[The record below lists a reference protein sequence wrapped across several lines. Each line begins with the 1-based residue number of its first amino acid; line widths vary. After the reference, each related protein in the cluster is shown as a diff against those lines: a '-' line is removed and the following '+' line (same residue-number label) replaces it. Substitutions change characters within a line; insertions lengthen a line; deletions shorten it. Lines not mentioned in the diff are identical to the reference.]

1 MRPYGDQV
9 LPPVERELASAA
21 GKTWMGLFT
30 RLTFRNAFHVGRAA
44 SLRPAVFIA
53 LAANSATR
61 VPFRSLGFRLTQ
73 GFFLCKNR
81 RNAAGWLSIKS
92 GGETELRA
100 PVQNWSAP
108 WIDWEVAA

>member
-1 MRPYGDQV
+1 
-9 LPPVERELASAA
+9 
-21 GKTWMGLFT
+21 MGLFT

-44 SLRPAVFIA
+44 SLGPAVFIA

-73 GFFLCKNR
+73 RFFFARR
-81 RNAAGWLSIKS
+81 RNAAGWPSIKS
-92 GGETELRA
+92 GSETELR
-100 PVQNWSAP
+100 VQNWSAP